1 MTDFKFYKFIE
12 DFRPSGTLSRECN
25 YLGEVYKPTSTARRI
40 KAGFNRPVGANAG
53 YFGLCY
59 RGTFYWGP
67 CPNLSCDKAASTIDL
82 GTPPEATVNETYE
95 HEIVVTDFS
104 AEPTI
109 TGLPDGLTATIEETD
124 DDEWTITI
132 TGTPTTE
139 GEFTIIVS
147 GTTLENSCP
156 MAAAFNLIVNPCD
169 VGDSEID
176 IGELPEATQFEEYD
190 HEITFT
196 DVDDIE
202 ILGLPEEIEAT
213 IGSGTIT
220 LHSDEL
226 PAESVWQVTIRGT
239 TPENGCPI
247 EVQFTINI
255 GPCDAGDSYYQVP
268 SQTRL
273 TWFLRRNAVDCCL
286 GIFNAVTIFANLIDN
301 ISASG
306 LPSWLDLETISETE
320 VGSQIRLQGSPTTDS
335 CEADDSAFTDGT
347 QLGTLPI
354 YYWDVELTG
363 ESIPNDCQ
371 VKTTIRV
378 WLTNSCYECPDP
390 TDHEA
395 LGASIE
401 NGEANVTIGDELI
414 AITLDNVVPSSIV
427 ITSGADLEWSEADS
441 WVAWLGV
448 AAPGSYVTT
457 LTGTVDEGE
466 HAGCPI
472 SHTFTVV
479 IS

>member
-1 MTDFKFYKFIE
+1 
-12 DFRPSGTLSRECN
+12 
-25 YLGEVYKPTSTARRI
+25 
-40 KAGFNRPVGANAG
+40 
-53 YFGLCY
+53 
-59 RGTFYWGP
+59 
-67 CPNLSCDKAASTIDL
+67 
-82 GTPPEATVNETYE
+82 
-95 HEIVVTDFS
+95 
-104 AEPTI
+104 
-109 TGLPDGLTATIEETD
+109 
-124 DDEWTITI
+124 
-132 TGTPTTE
+132 
-139 GEFTIIVS
+139 
-147 GTTLENSCP
+147 

-414 AITLDNVVPSSIV
+414 AITLSNVVPSSIV

-448 AAPGSYVTT
+448 ASPGSYSTT